1 MLKKLSVIFLS
12 VILVIGVMPEKTMA
26 LLVSR
31 DEAYFIIMDVSLDD
45 RPDGTDIIGG
55 FIAENTETGIKYE
68 FVNTGELATTSGD
81 GTTHIKYL
89 VKNLP
94 LGVYDIYA
102 KDAVHGVCANNL
114 DLNDLASASH
124 SWGKITSSTM
134 YTVNYRD
141 GGNTLFT
148 QYVQYSHNTSYVGD
162 VPTKSGYKFDKWIAD
177 GGTSGNSWRVYN
189 TLNIYAN
196 WTAEPTYTATL
207 NVTLNG
213 EKLTEGADEAAQD
226 IGNLCLQDSA
236 EPTRIISL
244 KRESGLTYT
253 AENVPNGRY
262 NILRNGVSVKDTSI
276 VLEINGADGEA
287 ELPFYSVH
295 FMDEDTEL
303 SVSYEESGAGMPAPI
318 TPPSKVG
325 CVFDK
330 WTDSKDK
337 GTEFD
342 FSQNVTKQTFIYAS
356 YISNHIHDWSGEYRY
371 DDDSHWHECNTPDCP
386 IMDKS
391 QKEGFG
397 EHTYGEWTVTKQ
409 PTVSEY
415 GEKERRCT
423 VCGRK
428 ETESVEKLP
437 EDGHTHSYTGKQEII
452 KEPSCTEEGIRR
464 IYCALEDCGEYIE
477 EKIEKTAHDYDTS
490 EWKYDFEGHW
500 YVCKNCGT
508 AGEKTAHR
516 MSGEPVITPP
526 EGNTPGLKT
535 WECEDCGYVKNEII
549 PVAPPEEK
557 PTVPNEPENPSA
569 PSEPEKPTVPGEPE
583 NPTTPSEPQKP
594 PMTGDTARVQIYAT
608 LAMIAGMLYLILY
621 FADSSVGMTEE
632 EKNKLV
638 SRLIGW
644 AKGRGAIARYAALTA
659 IFMLLLL
666 YHSIGRRV
674 EANLSEVRGK

>member
-1 MLKKLSVIFLS
+1 MLKKIFAIFLS
-12 VILVIGVMPEKTMA
+12 VVLIIGVMPEKTMA
-26 LLVSR
+26 LSVSR
-31 DEAYFIIMDVSLDD
+31 DEAYFIILDVSLDD
-45 RPDGTDIIGG
+45 RPDETDNIGG

-68 FVNTGELATTSGD
+68 FYNTGELSTTSGD
-81 GTTHIKYL
+81 GTSHVKYL

-102 KDAVHGVCANNL
+102 KDAVHGVCAINL
-114 DLNDLASASH
+114 DLNDLAGSPV
-124 SWGKITSSTM
+124 SWGKITSSRMFTI
-134 YTVNYRD
+134 NYMD
-141 GGNTLFT
+141 GGNILFT
-148 QYVQYSHNTSYVGD
+148 QYVQRNHDSRYNGD
-162 VPTKSGYKFDKWIAD
+162 VPTKPGYKFQRWETLGGVYAD
-177 GGTSGNSWRVYN
+177 LYDSWSIYEYSSKE
-189 TLNIYAN
+189 IYAK

-213 EKLTEGADEAAQD
+213 ERLTEGENEAAQD

-236 EPTRIISL
+236 EPTRLISL

-253 AENVPNGRY
+253 ANNVPNGRY
-262 NILRNGVSVKDTSI
+262 NILRNGVSVKDTGI

-303 SVSYEESGAGMPAPI
+303 SVSYEESGAGMPSPI
-318 TPPSKVG
+318 TPPSKPG
-325 CVFDK
+325 YVFDK
-330 WTDSKDK
+330 WTDSKD
-337 GTEFD
+337 GETEFD
-342 FSQNVTKQTFIYAS
+342 FDRSVTEQTFIYAS
-356 YISNHIHDWSGEYRY
+356 YISTHTHDWSDKYQY
-371 DDDSHWHECNTPDCP
+371 DENNHWHECLTPDCP
-386 IMDKS
+386 ITDNS

-464 IYCALEDCGEYIE
+464 IYCSLEDCGEYIE

-490 EWKYDFEGHW
+490 EWKYDSEGHW
-500 YVCKNCGT
+500 HICKNCQT
-508 AGEKTAHR
+508 ADEKTAHR

-569 PSEPEKPTVPGEPE
+569 PSEPEKPSA
-583 NPTTPSEPQKP
+583 PSEPQEP